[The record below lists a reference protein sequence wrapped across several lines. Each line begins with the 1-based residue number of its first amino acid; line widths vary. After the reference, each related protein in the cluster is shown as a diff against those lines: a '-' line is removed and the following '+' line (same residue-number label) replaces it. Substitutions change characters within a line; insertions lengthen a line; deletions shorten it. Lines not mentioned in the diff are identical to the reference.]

1 MDNVHPY
8 GMDATTQRIGYRT
21 DAHVHAAFLG
31 LGSAVKTVRLSHRY
45 SWGAPTDGKRTHPR
59 SRGSMNTDVVDGCVL
74 TPVVGAPQAHEG
86 PSSHPGTYEPQ
97 IMADT
102 KAPRTWYEKFAI
114 RPKTVDG
121 PIASRVNEKK
131 RR

>member
-1 MDNVHPY
+1 M
-8 GMDATTQRIGYRT
+8 GQRTI
-21 DAHVHAAFLG
+21 
-31 LGSAVKTVRLSHRY
+31 
-45 SWGAPTDGKRTHPR
+45 PP
-59 SRGSMNTDVVDGCVL
+59 MNTDVVDGCVL

-97 IMADT
+97 RMADT
-102 KAPRTWYEKFAI
+102 RAPRTWYEKFAI
-114 RPKTVDG
+114 RSKTVDG

>member
-1 MDNVHPY
+1 M
-8 GMDATTQRIGYRT
+8 GQRTI
-21 DAHVHAAFLG
+21 
-31 LGSAVKTVRLSHRY
+31 
-45 SWGAPTDGKRTHPR
+45 PP
-59 SRGSMNTDVVDGCVL
+59 MNTDVVDGCVL

-102 KAPRTWYEKFAI
+102 RAPRTWYEKFAI
-114 RPKTVDG
+114 RSKTVDG

>member
-1 MDNVHPY
+1 M
-8 GMDATTQRIGYRT
+8 GCARGWKKDAPSFASLEKQETMGQRTI
-21 DAHVHAAFLG
+21 
-31 LGSAVKTVRLSHRY
+31 
-45 SWGAPTDGKRTHPR
+45 PP
-59 SRGSMNTDVVDGCVL
+59 MNTDVVDGGVL

-102 KAPRTWYEKFAI
+102 RAPRTWYEKFAI
-114 RPKTVDG
+114 RSKTVDG